1 MVVEEVVA
9 VVVEKVVEEVVE
21 EVVEGVSGL
30 DVEDDVGD
38 IGAEL

>member
-9 VVVEKVVEEVVE
+9 VVVEEVVE